1 MIRVYQCK
9 EPCCLIS
16 PPSKRFWYAEYQGVV
31 VAQETSRLAALTKA
45 AEHVMSLPQEVTA

>member
-9 EPCCLIS
+9 EPCCMIQ

-31 VAQETSRLAALTKA
+31 VAQETSRMAALQSA
-45 AEHVMSLPQEVTA
+45 AAYVMALPQEVTA

>member
-16 PPSKRFWYAEYQGVV
+16 PPSRRFWKAEFNGVL
-31 VAQETSRLAALTKA
+31 VATETSRMAAFTTA
-45 AEHVMSLPQEVTA
+45 AEYVMALPMEVTA

>member
-16 PPSKRFWYAEYQGVV
+16 PPSKRFWYASYNGAV
-31 VAQETSRLAALTKA
+31 VAQETSRLAALAKA
-45 AEHVMSLPQEVTA
+45 AEYVMALPQEVTA

>member
-1 MIRVYQCK
+1 MIRIYQCK

-31 VAQETSRLAALTKA
+31 VAQETSRLAALRSA
-45 AEHVMSLPQEVTA
+45 AEYVMALPQEVTA

>member
-16 PPSKRFWYAEYQGVV
+16 PPSRRFWKAEFNGVL
-31 VAQETSRLAALTKA
+31 VATETSRMAAFTTA
-45 AEHVMSLPQEVTA
+45 AEYVVSLPMEVTA